1 VKSFAHLCRSLWGA
15 DGARRLPGHARP
27 TVEALEDRRVP
38 SATSIIQSNFN
49 GTAIAAGNTVWFSSV
64 AKVSGLGSAPATLFV
79 ENATIDFSANGT
91 AYHVSVPNAAV
102 TFSPT
107 VTTAA
112 TTFDAATS
120 TWETTV
126 PLNPAGNTFLAGV
139 ALPVPGGLPGGIN
152 PVTWQ
157 ATFQSDT
164 PGLTVNWQWAAA
176 VYSNFATDYN
186 ALNVKPVDSNQLSA
200 YKNSDHA
207 GTPEAF
213 RPYVLGGARGGGG
226 SNFTGSYS
234 ATGHVQP
241 SVVQPTASLS
251 GNVVDQNGSAVAGA
265 VIELTG
271 TDANGQAV
279 DLFATTDSNGNYTFS
294 NLTPGTSYTLTE
306 IQLPPGYTP
315 SVATP
320 GTVNGMSDGTGT
332 SANQISG
339 ITLSA
344 GNNGINFDFAVSN
357 NITQ

>member
-1 VKSFAHLCRSLWGA
+1 
-15 DGARRLPGHARP
+15 
-27 TVEALEDRRVP
+27 VEGLEDRRVP

-49 GTAIAAGNTVWFSSV
+49 GTAIAAGDTVWFSSV

-79 ENATIDFSANGT
+79 ENATIDFSAHGT
-91 AYHVSVPNAAV
+91 AYHINVPNAAI

-107 VTTAA
+107 VTTAV
-112 TTFDAATS
+112 TTFDAATN

-126 PLNPAGNTFLAGV
+126 PLNPAGNTFLAGF

-157 ATFQSDT
+157 AQFESDT

-213 RPYVLGGARGGGG
+213 RAFVLGGARGGGG

-234 ATGHVQP
+234 ATGHTQP
-241 SVVQPTASLS
+241 TVVQPPPPPTSSPPQTAPASLS
-251 GNVVDQNGSAVAGA
+251 GNVIDQNGLPVPG
-265 VIELTG
+265 VVLELSG
-271 TDANGQAV
+271 TDVNGNPVA
-279 DLFATTDSNGNYTFS
+279 LFATTDSNGVYTFS

-306 IQLPPGYTP
+306 VQVPPGYSASTATAGTDNGSTDG
-315 SVATP
+315 SVANASQIV
-320 GTVNGMSDGTGT
+320 GILLGSGDSAVNYS
-332 SANQISG
+332 
-339 ITLSA
+339 
-344 GNNGINFDFAVSN
+344 FALYN
-357 NITQ
+357 TFTQ